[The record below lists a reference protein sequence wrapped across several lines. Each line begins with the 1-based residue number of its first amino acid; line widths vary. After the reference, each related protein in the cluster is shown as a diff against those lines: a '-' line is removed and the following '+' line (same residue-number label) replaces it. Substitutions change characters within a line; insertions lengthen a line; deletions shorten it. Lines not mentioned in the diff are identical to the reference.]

1 MPVSAEAL
9 DIILRLQG
17 VPTYVAGMQE
27 ASGAN
32 DEFAASSK
40 RASGMSNSAAAASE
54 RQAGAA
60 ALVSKAMKGTGLI
73 LAAAGVEGIRMA
85 IKFEKQMEMI
95 HTQAGASQQEVEKLK
110 KEVLALAGTVPQGPE
125 ELAMGLYHLESIGLR
140 GAKAMEALKIAAQ
153 GAAVGNTDLES
164 TASALGAAWIVNI
177 KGAGGFHDTMGVLN
191 ATVGAGNMRMGELI
205 NALGTGILPVAK
217 LAGLSIQDVG
227 AALATLSDSGYS
239 ASSGAAQLGTALHF
253 LYAPTTKAKK
263 ALESLGL
270 TQAQLL
276 SEMSGPKGLHGALE
290 LLKTHLSNAGDHAEQ
305 MEKLGEIFPGGRGKV
320 ILTLITEL
328 ERLEM
333 KRNQINRT
341 GGAFSDAVKR
351 TMEQPAVR
359 IQKAWSKFQAILIEL
374 GQAMEGPATAALV
387 TFAKALGGVLG
398 LLMAMTDHGKL
409 LVPIILG
416 LAGAWLIYKG
426 AVMAAAIAEWAYN
439 GAMTALAIAS
449 LIPEITSMADAWFLL
464 DAAMDANPIGLIV
477 LAIAA
482 AVAAIALATYEIIT
496 HWKQIVNFFKGWGGV
511 LLPLILGPFLGG
523 ALLIVL
529 HWKVV
534 KNFFMGVVHW
544 IETAWGKLG
553 GILAWPFEWLWK
565 KAMSIFAA
573 IKKGLG
579 EIINAPGHVWHDIT
593 GGASSVLGSLGH
605 VLGGIPGMA
614 AGGTMTSSGFALIN
628 EGAAGETVWLPGGS
642 TVQPSPASSL
652 LSPRAHTPNPAP
664 QQEGMQVFLEA
675 YLQMPPGTGRGL
687 FKLITKEVA
696 IKKART

>member
-1 MPVSAEAL
+1 VAVNTEAL

-32 DEFAASSK
+32 DDFAASSR
-40 RASGMSNSAAAASE
+40 RAAGMSDESAAASE

-60 ALVSKAMKGTGLI
+60 ALVSKAMKASGLL

-85 IKFEKQMEMI
+85 IKFERQMELI
-95 HTQAGASQQEVEKLK
+95 HTQAGASQKEVENLK
-110 KEVLALAGTVPQGPE
+110 KEVLALAGAVPQGPE
-125 ELAMGLYHLESIGLR
+125 ELAMGLYHLESVGLR
-140 GAKAMEALKIAAQ
+140 GAKAMEALRIAAQ

-177 KGAGGFHDTMGVLN
+177 KGAGGFRSTMGVLN

-205 NALGTGILPVAK
+205 SALGTGILPVAK

-253 LYAPTTKAKK
+253 LYAPTTKAQK
-263 ALESLGL
+263 ALETIGL
-270 TQAQLL
+270 TSKQLV
-276 SEMSGPKGLHGALE
+276 EQMSGPKGLHGALE
-290 LLKTHLSNAGDHAEQ
+290 LLKTHLSGAGDHAEQ
-305 MEKLGEIFPGGRGKV
+305 MERLGEIFPGGRGKV

-341 GGAFSDAVKR
+341 GNAFGEAVKR

-387 TFAKALGGVLG
+387 TFASALGGVLG
-398 LLMAMTDHGKL
+398 VLMAVTDHGKL
-409 LVPIILG
+409 LVPIILALG
-416 LAGAWLIYKG
+416 GAFLLYKG
-426 AVMAAAIAEWAYN
+426 ALIATAIAQWAWN
-439 GAMTALAIAS
+439 GAMAAMDVAAMVGGIDDLAA
-449 LIPEITSMADAWFLL
+449 AWVLL
-464 DAAMDANPIGLIV
+464 SAAMDANPVGL
-477 LAIAA
+477 LAVAFALLVA
-482 AVAAIALATYEIIT
+482 AVAAATYFIVT
-496 HWKQIVNFFKGWGGV
+496 HFKQVLGFFKGWGGV

-523 ALLIVL
+523 ALLVVL
-529 HWKVV
+529 HWKTV
-534 KNFFMGVVHW
+534 KSFFSGLLKW
-544 IETAWGKLG
+544 IEVAWGKLG
-553 GILAWPFEWLWK
+553 KILAYPFEWVWGK
-565 KAMSIFAA
+565 ISWVFHQIE
-573 IKKGLG
+573 KG
-579 EIINAPGHVWHDIT
+579 IADIMNAPSHVWHGLTSAAGGIFGDIGKT
-593 GGASSVLGSLGH
+593 L
-605 VLGGIPGMA
+605 GIPGMA
-614 AGGTMTSSGFALIN
+614 AGGTMSQSGFALIN

-664 QQEGMQVFLEA
+664 QNEGMQVFLEA